1 MFCKNCGNE
10 IKDGV
15 KFCDKCGTL
24 QNMSEQDTLTNPT
37 ITIQTAQTSKNRKRL
52 LRLLI
57 IIIGI
62 IIAIV
67 LVVAILANIFNNSLS
82 VKKVKTGY
90 LTYFSES
97 KTIGSAFDNYSY
109 FDDISWEE
117 FDGETD
123 DGEEVSIVEFNATIQ
138 MDNYDWYEY
147 LDASEYAYETL
158 TVQFYTDDNMDS
170 DEFEIYGIWFR
181 NVDDDGTDINLD
193 DYDFEDI
200 LNSIYEDEIFL
211 LIPSDYGLYYY
222 N

>member
-10 IKDGV
+10 LKDGE
-15 KFCDKCGTL
+15 KFCGKCEAL
-24 QNMSEQDTLTNPT
+24 QNMSEQDALTNPAP
-37 ITIQTAQTSKNRKRL
+37 TIQTVQTGKNRK
-52 LRLLI
+52 RLLI

-67 LVVAILANIFNNSLS
+67 LVVVILVNIFGNSLS
-82 VKKVKTGY
+82 VKDVKAGY
-90 LTYFSES
+90 LTYFSKS

-109 FDDISWEE
+109 FDDISWKE

-147 LDASEYAYETL
+147 SDASDYAYETL

-170 DEFEIYGIWFR
+170 DEFEIYGIWFS
-181 NVDDDGTDINLD
+181 NVDDEGTDINLD

-200 LNSIYEDEIFL
+200 LNSIYEDEIFV